1 MPFPKWSV
9 DPVYL
14 SRRAIPPDKGVSDDL
29 ECTANLTLVAALRQ
43 LADLVRIADVVFDE
57 LGSECSRLVERSE
70 RIATRARNLAGLVDD
85 LDAKKVI
92 VRKYTFLLLLLLRLQ
107 LISFVNT

>member
-14 SRRAIPPDKGVSDDL
+14 SRRAIPPDKGVTDDL

-43 LADLVRIADVVFDE
+43 LADLVRIADVVFEE
-57 LGSECSRLVERSE
+57 LATESGRLVERSE
-70 RIATRARNLAGLVDD
+70 RIAARTQTLADVVGK
-85 LDAKKVI
+85 LDAKKVS
-92 VRKYTFLLLLLLRLQ
+92 VRKCLLAK
-107 LISFVNT
+107 V

>member
-14 SRRAIPPDKGVSDDL
+14 SRRAIPPDKGITNDL

-43 LADLVRIADVVFDE
+43 LADLVKIADVVFSE
-57 LGSECSRLVERSE
+57 LGTECGRLVERSE
-70 RIATRARNLAGLVDD
+70 RIAARTQTLANVIDK
-85 LDAKKVI
+85 LDAKKVL
-92 VRKYTFLLLLLLRLQ
+92 VRKCPL
-107 LISFVNT
+107 